1 MKQNKKDQQ
10 INKNDAD
17 LKNADLQDSK
27 RDQERL
33 KPDEA
38 TIDLPDVKDIPGQE
52 FIHPPNLG
60 EFADTTIS
68 SDDEEGVGIF
78 EDSEDDKDI
87 QMNTEAD
94 ISREDKL
101 LLQQTD
107 ERMPTDDEERL
118 RRSSLDS
125 TDNEG
130 DPLNERS
137 MENARTG
144 SDLDTSGVDEDNRNE
159 FIGEEDEE
167 NNTYSLGGDEKKA
180 DDNNE
185 TISIP

>member
-1 MKQNKKDQQ
+1 MKQNKKDQP
-10 INKNDAD
+10 INTNPGD
-17 LKNADLQDSK
+17 LKNTDLQDPE

-78 EDSEDDKDI
+78 EDSQDDNDI
-87 QMNTEAD
+87 QMNTESD
-94 ISREDKL
+94 ISKEDKL

-107 ERMPTDDEERL
+107 ERMPTADEDRL
-118 RRSSLDS
+118 RRSSLDD

-167 NNTYSLGGDEKKA
+167 NNTYSLGGENEA
-180 DDNNE
+180 DDNNG
-185 TISIP
+185 TIGIP

>member
-1 MKQNKKDQQ
+1 MKQNKKDQP
-10 INKNDAD
+10 ISTNRGD
-17 LKNADLQDSK
+17 LKNTDLQDSE
-27 RDQERL
+27 RDKERL

-52 FIHPPNLG
+52 FIHPPNIG
-60 EFADTTIS
+60 KFADTTIS

-94 ISREDKL
+94 IPKEDKS

-107 ERMPTDDEERL
+107 ERMPTDDEDRL
-118 RRSSLDS
+118 RRSSLDN

-137 MENARTG
+137 MDSARTG
-144 SDLDTSGVDEDNRNE
+144 SDLDTSGVDEDDRNE

-167 NNTYSLGGDEKKA
+167 NNTYSLGGDENEA
-180 DDNNE
+180 DENNG
-185 TISIP
+185 TAGIP

>member
-1 MKQNKKDQQ
+1 MKQNAN
-10 INKNDAD
+10 NKNAAI
-17 LKNADLQDSK
+17 KTDLQDSE
-27 RDQERL
+27 RDKERL

-52 FIHPPNLG
+52 FVHPPELG
-60 EFADTTIS
+60 EMADTTIS

-87 QMNTEAD
+87 MMNTEAD
-94 ISREDKL
+94 ITAEDKSI
-101 LLQQTD
+101 LQQTD
-107 ERMPTDDEERL
+107 ERMPTDDEKRL
-118 RRSSLDS
+118 RRASLDN

-137 MENARTG
+137 MDNARTG
-144 SDLDTSGVDEDNRNE
+144 SDLDTSGVEEDDRNE

-167 NNTYSLGGDEKKA
+167 NNTYSLGGDERET
-180 DDNNE
+180 DDNNG
-185 TISIP
+185 TIGIP